1 MMLLLELV
9 LIYVVYIFFN
19 ILTMDNYNEY
29 RNKLLN
35 PSDEESN
42 KYLYMDGEE
51 LKIKRVLNKST
62 YNRYLNKW

>member
-1 MMLLLELV
+1 MLLLELV

>member
-1 MMLLLELV
+1 
-9 LIYVVYIFFN
+9 
-19 ILTMDNYNEY
+19 MDNYNEY